1 MESIKIS
8 SFMNRRPVTFTANMH
23 IAEAVEIFLRAKQM
37 GGPVIDENNH
47 VIGFLSEQD
56 CLIKMLEA
64 TYLNEDHYIIGDI
77 MHDKPLTVSPDASVL
92 DLAQQ
97 MTHAKPKI
105 YPIIDESNQLIGVI
119 SRSDVLKAIDDQLK
133 AMYKQGHSRLV

>member
-8 SFMNRRPVTFTANMH
+8 SFMNKHPVTFTVNMH
-23 IAEAVEIFLRAKQM
+23 IAEAVELFLSAKQI
-37 GGPVIDENNH
+37 GGPVIDKNH
-47 VIGFLSEQD
+47 YVIGFLSEQD

-64 TYLNEDHYIIGDI
+64 TYLNENHYVVGDI
-77 MHDKPLTVSPDASVL
+77 MHSNPLTVRPEGSVL

-105 YPIIDESNQLIGVI
+105 YPIIDESNKLIGVI
-119 SRSDVLKAIDDQLK
+119 NRTDVLKAIDNQLK